1 MIRSQCLQHWQPHQ
15 QHWRDIEK
23 TQPHQDVS
31 ILSSVNKIH
40 QPSHTHTQQRI
51 ILAGKSV
58 YSLVCLKIQMSA
70 QEELRPTKLL
80 TSPILVNNC
89 FLVTSQS
96 VQDSIMLSG
105 NVCLSDSNNNVS
117 SWFVMSHQDTQ
128 LFLPALST
136 TLQSLWFV
144 NRKWL
149 QSHQFRAAKSH
160 NNLHSLHYS
169 GKLIAQAVS
178 LPTDYNMS
186 QIVLCTQSYTDVDVC
201 LTHHNESLRL
211 TLHNKLQQTTELHTV
226 GVCTLQTF
234 MVFIPTYSLA
244 DTCHHCQYL
253 TSAFINL

>member
-1 MIRSQCLQHWQPHQ
+1 
-15 QHWRDIEK
+15 
-23 TQPHQDVS
+23 
-31 ILSSVNKIH
+31 
-40 QPSHTHTQQRI
+40 
-51 ILAGKSV
+51 
-58 YSLVCLKIQMSA
+58 
-70 QEELRPTKLL
+70 
-80 TSPILVNNC
+80 
-89 FLVTSQS
+89 
-96 VQDSIMLSG
+96 MLSG
-105 NVCLSDSNNNVS
+105 NVCLSDNNNNVS

-253 TSAFINL
+253 TSACINLEEVYYVFLPAPRKVSSSELGKWYDKTP